1 MRFVRRE
8 SDRRRFPRAEVPVLI
23 RPVGP
28 LAHLAD
34 YRVQDLGLGG
44 LRCYSDEEHSPG
56 KRLEIEIAFP
66 EGGSAVAL
74 VEVVWDEALPE
85 GAPARHD
92 IGLRFVDAPREDLER
107 IAALLAASAAR

>member
-1 MRFVRRE
+1 MRFVRPD
-8 SDRRRFPRAEVPVLI
+8 SDRRQFHRAGVHVLV

-28 LAHLAD
+28 LARLVK
-34 YRVQDLGLGG
+34 YQVQDLGLGG
-44 LRCYSDEEHSPG
+44 LRCYSDEPHSPG
-56 KRLEIEIAFP
+56 KRMEIELAFP

-92 IGLRFVDAPREDLER
+92 VGLRFVDATPEDRER
-107 IAALLAASAAR
+107 IAALLTARRSH

>member
-1 MRFVRRE
+1 MRFVKVE
-8 SDRRRFPRAEVPVLI
+8 SDRRRFLRAGVPILV

-28 LAHLAD
+28 LARLVR
-34 YRVQDLGLGG
+34 YQVQDLGLGG
-44 LRCYSDEEHSPG
+44 LRCYSDEQHAPG

-74 VEVVWDEALPE
+74 VEVVWDEALPD

-92 IGLRFVDAPREDLER
+92 VGLRFVDARPEDRDR
-107 IAALLAASAAR
+107 IAALLAAHESP